1 MDKISYRA
9 KALTKAGLARQERHG
24 KREDNSP
31 TINDTP
37 PLTWAPEALRK
48 GRGVGKLDLQA
59 LHKAHTKDTKQNAGA
74 KNIALHAIIQ
84 FPISMA
90 PTPANHRQMVLQ
102 AVKFVNDKFGGDAVF
117 AARLDRD
124 EEGINKVDVFFT
136 PKYEKQYKNKP
147 AETWTSLT
155 KHEKEM
161 ALDAKHRSEIIRRCF
176 DDDES
181 KYEASKKKTMPEIIG
196 IVMQNEFREFYLQQ
210 NPQNALAPKQEKQDL
225 GTPDWIPADRFKMQK
240 MKKQRDAL
248 AKVVTKVFNLVERNP
263 NQMRQKFGARV
274 YDTLRT
280 ALPFYAVQQ
289 QQKREAEAQRAAAE
303 AQRAAQEATEAQ
315 ERVRGTHRPQEPSQ
329 EPSPRLKP

>member
-9 KALTKAGLARQERHG
+9 KALTQAGLARAERHG
-24 KREDNSP
+24 KREDNAP

-37 PLTWAPEALRK
+37 PITWAPEALRK
-48 GRGVGKLDLQA
+48 GRGVGKLDLRA
-59 LHKAHTKDTKQNAGA
+59 LHKEHTKGTKQNARA

-90 PTPANHRQMVLQ
+90 PTPENHRQMVLQ

-147 AETWTSLT
+147 SQTWTSLT

-176 DDDES
+176 DGDES
-181 KYEASKKKTMPEIIG
+181 KYEASDKKTMPEIIG
-196 IVMQNEFREFYLQQ
+196 IAMQNEFREFYLQQ
-210 NPQNALAPKQEKQDL
+210 NPQNTLAPKQEKQDL
-225 GTPDWIPADRFKMQK
+225 GTPDWIPADRFKMQR

-248 AKVVTKVFNLVERNP
+248 AKVVTKAYSLVERNP
-263 NQMRQKFGARV
+263 SQMRQKFGAAL
-274 YDTLRT
+274 YKTLGM

-289 QQKREAEAQRAAAE
+289 QQRRQAEAAAE
-303 AQRAAQEATEAQ
+303 AQRASQRAAEAQ
-315 ERVRGTHRPQEPSQ
+315 EGVRDTQRSQEPPQEPSQ
-329 EPSPRLKP
+329 TLRP